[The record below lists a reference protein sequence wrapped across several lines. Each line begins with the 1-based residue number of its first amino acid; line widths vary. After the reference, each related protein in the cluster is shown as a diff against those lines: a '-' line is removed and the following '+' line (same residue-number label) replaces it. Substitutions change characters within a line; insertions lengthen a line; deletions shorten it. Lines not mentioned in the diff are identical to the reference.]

1 MFSVELRVDIGGAD
15 GIPHSFIV
23 VVGADGVEHGYGF
36 APLESGTLMGAGKI
50 YDDTYHEY
58 TSTTGKIP
66 LLESDYIRLMEYI
79 RRTELNP
86 PDYYL
91 PFGSQCANWAV
102 NALTEAG
109 IEGLASPN
117 MVPDYFLRDL
127 FETIVWNPYTQW
139 INIEVNDF
147 YLNARRWALSRDPLV
162 LDLDGDGIETTGITG
177 NSPTLFDHDA
187 DGTRTGTGWIKPDD
201 GLVVLDRNG
210 NGLID
215 SGRELFGDET
225 LLPNGS
231 KAPDGYAA
239 LAQHDAN
246 GDGRISSAD
255 AVYSQLR
262 IWQDANQDGISQAGE
277 LRTLADLGIASIGL
291 QGTQANVDLG
301 NGNSMPLQGTF
312 TRMNGSTG
320 MSGVAQLSGSLLLAS
335 NGFYREFSDDPVP
348 TEAAKAL
355 PQMRGAGWARD
366 LREAMS
372 VMGGEGLQ
380 MQVQA
385 FAAATTRDG
394 QLAGLD
400 ELLTEWAKSSG
411 RMLNEVWNYDLRQD
425 DNGNYTTGIVGGMPS
440 PRRTV
445 LTLNP
450 EGMVQPVEGGS
461 GGSAGSSGGNGGGSG
476 ASSGSERQLTP
487 EGRQLLK
494 RLNVLEVFN
503 GLRFLQI
510 EPRESDGL
518 PQGAPGM
525 GSGGGGGSGGVDDG
539 ITRMVA
545 TLRTPQ
551 IDLLNQSYEQL
562 RESVYAALVVQTRL
576 KPYLDSIALVI
587 DESGIRFD
595 TTQLEALLNQAQ
607 VQNARNGTIDLIEL
621 NKYSQPIL
629 QMVGFDGL
637 ARLRQTLGTLSADDR
652 QAFGIFLSGTVG
664 TAGVDI
670 YLGDGGDNS
679 FNGKAGDDLMDG
691 GGGKDLLDGGAG
703 DDVLFGRDGNDTL
716 YGGDGNDIL
725 NGGAGND
732 TLHGGTGNNTY
743 LFGKGDGQDV
753 IQFVHDPAAG
763 KLNTLRFKEGVL
775 SSEVALRQVYDSEL
789 GGNALEVS
797 IAGTTDKVTI
807 NGFFYGNNPAA
818 AYNPV
823 QHFQFADGTAW
834 NMAAILER
842 LFAGTP
848 GADTINGTLNGDAI
862 HGGAGNDTLNG
873 LAGDD
878 TLNGDGG
885 NDILSGGDGNDIL
898 NGGAGN
904 DTLHGGTGNNTYLFG
919 KGDGQDVIQFVHD
932 PAAGKLNT
940 LRFKEGVLSSEVAL
954 RQVYDSELGGNA
966 LEVSIAGTTDKV
978 TINGFFYGNNPA
990 AAYNPVQHFQ
1000 FADGTAWNMAAILE
1014 RLFAGTPGA
1023 DTINGTLNGDAIHG
1037 GAGNDTLDGG
1047 EGDDTLDGGA
1057 GNDVLNGGA
1066 GNDTYLFGLGA
1077 GADTVTEYGT
1087 TAGNI
1092 DVMAVGEGV
1101 AADQLWFRRVGT
1113 NLEVTIIGTSDKSTI
1128 NNWYSGSAYHI
1139 EQFRTADGKVLLDS
1153 QVDVLVSA
1161 MAAFSPPPAGQTT
1174 LAPDYQTALAPVLAA
1189 SWN

>member
-862 HGGAGNDTLNG
+862 HGGAGNDTL
-873 LAGDD
+873 
-878 TLNGDGG
+878 
-885 NDILSGGDGNDIL
+885 
-898 NGGAGN
+898 
-904 DTLHGGTGNNTYLFG
+904 
-919 KGDGQDVIQFVHD
+919 
-932 PAAGKLNT
+932 
-940 LRFKEGVLSSEVAL
+940 
-954 RQVYDSELGGNA
+954 
-966 LEVSIAGTTDKV
+966 
-978 TINGFFYGNNPA
+978 
-990 AAYNPVQHFQ
+990 
-1000 FADGTAWNMAAILE
+1000 
-1014 RLFAGTPGA
+1014 
-1023 DTINGTLNGDAIHG
+1023 
-1037 GAGNDTLDGG
+1037 DGG

>member
-763 KLNTLRFKEGVL
+763 KLNTLRFNEGVL

-873 LAGDD
+873 LA
-878 TLNGDGG
+878 
-885 NDILSGGDGNDIL
+885 
-898 NGGAGN
+898 
-904 DTLHGGTGNNTYLFG
+904 
-919 KGDGQDVIQFVHD
+919 
-932 PAAGKLNT
+932 
-940 LRFKEGVLSSEVAL
+940 
-954 RQVYDSELGGNA
+954 
-966 LEVSIAGTTDKV
+966 
-978 TINGFFYGNNPA
+978 
-990 AAYNPVQHFQ
+990 
-1000 FADGTAWNMAAILE
+1000 
-1014 RLFAGTPGA
+1014 
-1023 DTINGTLNGDAIHG
+1023 
-1037 GAGNDTLDGG
+1037 
-1047 EGDDTLDGGA
+1047 GDDTLDGGA

>member
-878 TLNGDGG
+878 TL
-885 NDILSGGDGNDIL
+885 
-898 NGGAGN
+898 
-904 DTLHGGTGNNTYLFG
+904 
-919 KGDGQDVIQFVHD
+919 
-932 PAAGKLNT
+932 
-940 LRFKEGVLSSEVAL
+940 
-954 RQVYDSELGGNA
+954 
-966 LEVSIAGTTDKV
+966 
-978 TINGFFYGNNPA
+978 
-990 AAYNPVQHFQ
+990 
-1000 FADGTAWNMAAILE
+1000 
-1014 RLFAGTPGA
+1014 
-1023 DTINGTLNGDAIHG
+1023 
-1037 GAGNDTLDGG
+1037 
-1047 EGDDTLDGGA
+1047 DGGA

>member
-763 KLNTLRFKEGVL
+763 KLNTLRF
-775 SSEVALRQVYDSEL
+775 
-789 GGNALEVS
+789 N
-797 IAGTTDKVTI
+797 
-807 NGFFYGNNPAA
+807 
-818 AYNPV
+818 
-823 QHFQFADGTAW
+823 
-834 NMAAILER
+834 
-842 LFAGTP
+842 
-848 GADTINGTLNGDAI
+848 
-862 HGGAGNDTLNG
+862 
-873 LAGDD
+873 
-878 TLNGDGG
+878 
-885 NDILSGGDGNDIL
+885 
-898 NGGAGN
+898 
-904 DTLHGGTGNNTYLFG
+904 
-919 KGDGQDVIQFVHD
+919 
-932 PAAGKLNT
+932 
-940 LRFKEGVLSSEVAL
+940 EGVLSSEVAL